1 MDQDTEAPR
10 GRRKGTLNGEL
21 KAAVTQYIF
30 HEDAHAPWT
39 DKEIAR
45 VEECSESNV
54 QYARSKLGIP
64 PSARR
69 GCGNYRIGAALAH
82 CKHCQ
87 RAYELPAGAPFG
99 YCPGG
104 HGRIYLSSVRLELRN
119 GI

>member
-21 KAAVTQYIF
+21 KAAVTQYIY
-30 HEDAHAPWT
+30 HEDADAPWT

-64 PSARR
+64 ASARR
-69 GCGNYRIGAALAH
+69 GYGNHRIGAALAR
-82 CKHCQ
+82 CKRCQ
-87 RAYELPAGAPFG
+87 RTYELPAGAPFG

-119 GI
+119 DN